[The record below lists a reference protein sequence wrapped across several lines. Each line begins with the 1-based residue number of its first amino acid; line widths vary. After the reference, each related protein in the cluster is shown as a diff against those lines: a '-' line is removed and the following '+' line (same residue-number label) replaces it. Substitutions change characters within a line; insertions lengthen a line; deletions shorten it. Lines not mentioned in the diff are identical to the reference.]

1 MTPSHLD
8 SHVTKRFHIRW
19 NQLGQV
25 QSIQK
30 ACVWRHWWLNA
41 TNSVRADDVKIFFF
55 FLWKKVYQTLG
66 DLVMESKMVVEKEM
80 HLRA

>member
-8 SHVTKRFHIRW
+8 SHVTKCFHIRW

-30 ACVWRHWWLNA
+30 ACIWRHWWLNA
-41 TNSVRADDVKIFFF
+41 TNSVRADDVKIIFFSF
-55 FLWKKVYQTLG
+55 GKKFTKH
-66 DLVMESKMVVEKEM
+66 LVIW
-80 HLRA
+80 